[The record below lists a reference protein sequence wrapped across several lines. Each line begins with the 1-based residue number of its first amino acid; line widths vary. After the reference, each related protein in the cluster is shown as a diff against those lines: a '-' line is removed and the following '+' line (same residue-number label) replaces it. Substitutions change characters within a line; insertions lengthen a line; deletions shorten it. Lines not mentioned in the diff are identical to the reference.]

1 MRVTNSML
9 TSNFL
14 NNLSNNLNKL
24 DKLQYQL
31 ATNRKFAHISDD
43 PISVI
48 YSQQARYKLNRLNHY
63 KKNVETAQNW
73 LAQAEEGVMD
83 INELIKSAYET
94 AIDVATDVESDED
107 RRNAAK
113 YIGQLKDQLLQ
124 SLNATFGDKYVFGGY
139 NTTGAG
145 GAINIPPFTADS
157 DGKLYY
163 NGIDLSD
170 TENTEVIYKIIN
182 EVLTFDVGIGSE
194 VKATLNGIELVR
206 YNGAGENLYGL
217 LNELYVAMSKTE
229 ETHSV
234 DEISTIAAKLQ
245 TAQSHVLAL
254 AAEIGG
260 RTNRLDILSLR
271 YDKDEVN
278 YTQMKS
284 NAEDAD
290 QAEVIMNYKMAESVY
305 KAALSTG
312 AYIIMPTLMDFLR

>member
-14 NNLSNNLNKL
+14 NNLSTNLNKL

-31 ATNRKFAHISDD
+31 ATNRKYAHISDD

-48 YSQQARYKLNRLNHY
+48 YSQQARYKLNRLSHY
-63 KKNVETAQNW
+63 KKNVETSQNW

-94 AIDVATDVESDED
+94 AIDAATDVKGDED
-107 RRNAAK
+107 RQNAAK
-113 YIGQLKDQLLQ
+113 YVGQLKDQLLQ

-139 NTTGAG
+139 NTTGADG
-145 GAINIPPFTADS
+145 GDTNVPPFTADA
-157 DGKLYY
+157 DGNLYY
-163 NGIDLSD
+163 NGEELTTSVETDALD
-170 TENTEVIYKIIN
+170 
-182 EVLTFDVGIGSE
+182 VLTFDVGIGSE
-194 VKATLNGIELVR
+194 VKATLNGIELAQ
-206 YNGAGENLYGL
+206 YNEDGDNLYSL
-217 LNELYVAMSKTE
+217 INELYVAMDE
-229 ETHSV
+229 GHDV
-234 DEISTIAAKLQ
+234 DEIGSIAAKLQ
-245 TAQSHVLAL
+245 TAQSHVLSL